1 MNKMITIGNCRFYYK
16 VIPSYVD
23 ILQSV
28 AVSGRYSNDKTEVLL
43 KDTDISPSG
52 YIYPK
57 VLFRLYKEYSRKY
70 LKYPTAY
77 GEAVTGYNRIPRRFG
92 WK

>member
-1 MNKMITIGNCRFYYK
+1 MITIGNCKFSYK

-23 ILQSV
+23 ILQPV
-28 AVSGRYSNDKTEVLL
+28 AVISRYSSNKTEVLL

-57 VLFRLYKEYSRKY
+57 VLFRLYQEYSRKY
-70 LKYPTAY
+70 LKYPTTY
-77 GEAVTGYNRIPRRFG
+77 GEAATGYTKIPRRFG

>member
-1 MNKMITIGNCRFYYK
+1 MITIGNCKFSYT
-16 VIPSYVD
+16 ITPSFVN
-23 ILQSV
+23 ILQPV
-28 AVSGRYSNDKTEVLL
+28 AVISRYSSGKTEVLL

-57 VLFRLYKEYSRKY
+57 VLFRLYQEYSRKY
-70 LKYPTAY
+70 LKYPTVIPY
-77 GEAVTGYNRIPRRFG
+77 SYTGYTKIPRRFG